1 MVVYLCLKPCWHSGR
16 QFKAG
21 DYCDLDL
28 PAPEESRCWHMLNV
42 DDRPPPR
49 GEVFGASDFRG
60 SLCWAEQPGRYPHT
74 KSTHVAR
81 NHEEAAA
88 APPPPKDQPAQPWL
102 DTSSD
107 ESYARTLKALK
118 AWQRGELAE
127 PVIDPQD
134 GAIAAA
140 DLLPP
145 QGDLPTGDE
154 LPAEKE
160 APAEAT
166 APASKT
172 GNTGEGVEA
181 PELPTVEEGEES
193 DGA

>member
-1 MVVYLCLKPCWHSGR
+1 MAHC
-16 QFKAG
+16 AG
-21 DYCDLDL
+21 LNNRVGIRTLSPRML
-28 PAPEESRCWHMLNV
+28 PGTTRRRL
-42 DDRPPPR
+42 
-49 GEVFGASDFRG
+49 
-60 SLCWAEQPGRYPHT
+60 T
-74 KSTHVAR
+74 
-81 NHEEAAA
+81 
-88 APPPPKDQPAQPWL
+88 PPPPKDQPAQPWL